1 MDISKNEKR
10 RKKMKK
16 CFVAMMATVL
26 ALSVAGCGNDN
37 GNQSSTATDG
47 SVVASGEV
55 NDVTPSA
62 SAGSEAESSE
72 AVSSEVAPSTPVEN
86 EES

>member
-1 MDISKNEKR
+1 
-10 RKKMKK
+10 MKK

-37 GNQSSTATDG
+37 GNHSSTATDG

-72 AVSSEVAPSTPVEN
+72 AVSSEAVSSEAVSSEAVSSEQ
-86 EES
+86 

>member
-1 MDISKNEKR
+1 
-10 RKKMKK
+10 MKK

-62 SAGSEAESSE
+62 SAGSEAVSSE
-72 AVSSEVAPSTPVEN
+72 AVSSEAESSEVAPSTPVEN

>member
-1 MDISKNEKR
+1 
-10 RKKMKK
+10 MKK

-62 SAGSEAESSE
+62 SAGSEAVSSEAVSSE